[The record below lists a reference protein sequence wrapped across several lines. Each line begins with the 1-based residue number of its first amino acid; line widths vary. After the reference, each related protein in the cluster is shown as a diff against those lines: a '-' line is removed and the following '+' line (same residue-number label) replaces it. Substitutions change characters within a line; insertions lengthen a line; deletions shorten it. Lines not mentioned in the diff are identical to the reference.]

1 MCVLDSVSLVLN
13 RHLVHKTPYT
23 QMSCRLMLQLLVL
36 AQVRG
41 TSSTLAL
48 LLAMLNGPSHNAMGR
63 MQSSVTIL
71 AIQA

>member
-1 MCVLDSVSLVLN
+1 MCVQDFVSFVFN

-48 LLAMLNGPSHNAMGR
+48 LLAILKMPSHKCHG
-63 MQSSVTIL
+63 
-71 AIQA
+71 